1 VRNPYLTLSKT
12 LAFFFIT
19 VLLFSCR
26 SRLPVEREALI
37 PPPPVKQELPSPPLA
52 DLGETGP
59 AEDIP
64 PLELRKPAGF
74 KKPSLIPPPPITL
87 SEEWLVV
94 VKKGKRK
101 LHLYRDCRLVK
112 TFPIDLGEN
121 PKGAKLHQGDLRTPE
136 GLYRVVEK
144 KDRGQTK
151 YYLALLL
158 DYPND
163 QDRARYEQAVR
174 KGKIPAEAGI
184 GGLIEIHGE
193 GRGADWT
200 EGCVALYNHHMTELF
215 NNIPQGTP
223 VMIDP

>member
-1 VRNPYLTLSKT
+1 MRKTYFTLSKV
-12 LAFFFIT
+12 LALFFIT
-19 VLLFSCR
+19 SVLFACR
-26 SRLPVEREALI
+26 SYVPTEKVTSFPLPPL
-37 PPPPVKQELPSPPLA
+37 KQQLPSSPEVLTEA
-52 DLGETGP
+52 RS

-64 PLELRKPAGF
+64 PLEPRKPAAL

-87 SEEWLVV
+87 SEEWLVL

-121 PKGAKLHQGDLRTPE
+121 PKGPKLYQGDMRTPE

-151 YYLALLL
+151 YHLALLL

-163 QDRARYEQAVR
+163 QDRARHELAVR
-174 KGKIPAEAGI
+174 KGKIRSEAGI

-193 GRGADWT
+193 GRGEDWT
-200 EGCVALYNHHMTELF
+200 QGCIALYNQHMTELF
-215 NNIPQGTP
+215 HNIPPGTP
-223 VMIDP
+223 VWIEP

>member
-1 VRNPYLTLSKT
+1 MKKIYFNLSKV
-12 LAFFFIT
+12 LAVAFVT
-19 VLLFSCR
+19 TALFACR
-26 SRLPVEREALI
+26 SHVPTERVTYS
-37 PPPPVKQELPSPPLA
+37 PPPPVKQEQPVPAVAVPEA
-52 DLGETGP
+52 PP

-64 PLELRKPAGF
+64 PLDPRKPAGF

-121 PKGAKLHQGDLRTPE
+121 PKGAKLHQGDMRTPE

-163 QDRARYEQAVR
+163 QDRVRYEAALK
-174 KGKIPAEAGI
+174 KGKISPEAGI

-193 GRGADWT
+193 GRGQDWT
-200 EGCVALYNHHMTELF
+200 QGCVALFNNHMTELF
-215 NNIPQGTP
+215 LHIPQGTP
-223 VMIDP
+223 VWIAP

>member
-1 VRNPYLTLSKT
+1 LRNSYSILVKA
-12 LAFFFIT
+12 LAVFF
-19 VLLFSCR
+19 VAAMLFSCR
-26 SRLPVEREALI
+26 SHIPVEKATLV
-37 PPPPVKQELPSPPLA
+37 PPPPLKQELPSPST
-52 DLGETGP
+52 DLQEPGP
-59 AEDIP
+59 AQDIP
-64 PLELRKPAGF
+64 PLELRKPAAL

-87 SEEWLVV
+87 SEEWLMV

-121 PKGAKLHQGDLRTPE
+121 PKGPKLHQGDMRTPE
-136 GLYRVVEK
+136 GLYRVIEK

-151 YYLALLL
+151 YYRALLL

-193 GRGADWT
+193 GRGEDWT
-200 EGCVALYNHHMTELF
+200 QGCVALNNQHITELF
-215 NNIPQGTP
+215 NTIPPGTP
-223 VMIDP
+223 VWIDP

>member
-1 VRNPYLTLSKT
+1 MRKT
-12 LAFFFIT
+12 YIILLKALAVFIIT
-19 VLLFSCR
+19 SVLFACR
-26 SRLPVEREALI
+26 SYI
-37 PPPPVKQELPSPPLA
+37 PPEKVAYLPPSPLKQELPAPPAGLP
-52 DLGETGP
+52 ETGIS
-59 AEDIP
+59 EDIP
-64 PLELRKPAGF
+64 PLDFRKPAGL
-74 KKPSLIPPPPITL
+74 KKPSLLPPPPITL

-121 PKGAKLHQGDLRTPE
+121 PKGPKLCQGDMRTPE

-163 QDRARYEQAVR
+163 QDRARYEGAVR
-174 KGKIPAEAGI
+174 KGTVSSAAGI

-193 GRGADWT
+193 GRGEDWT

-215 NNIPQGTP
+215 SHIPEGTP
-223 VMIDP
+223 VWIDP

>member
-1 VRNPYLTLSKT
+1 MRKTYFTLSRA
-12 LAFFFIT
+12 LAFFLIT
-19 VLLFSCR
+19 SVLFACR
-26 SRLPVEREALI
+26 SYVPTERVTYS
-37 PPPPVKQELPSPPLA
+37 PPPPLSQELPPPPA
-52 DLGETGP
+52 VPAEAAP

-64 PLELRKPAGF
+64 PLEPRKPAAIR
-74 KKPSLIPPPPITL
+74 KPSLLPPPPITL

-121 PKGAKLHQGDLRTPE
+121 PKGPKLHQGDMRTPE
-136 GLYRVVEK
+136 GLYRVIEK

-163 QDRARYEQAVR
+163 QDRARHELAVR
-174 KGKIPAEAGI
+174 KGKIPLEAGI

-193 GRGADWT
+193 GRGEDWT
-200 EGCVALYNHHMTELF
+200 QGCVALYNQHMTELF
-215 NNIPQGTP
+215 NNIPPGTP
-223 VMIDP
+223 VWIDP

>member
-1 VRNPYLTLSKT
+1 MAKA
-12 LAFFFIT
+12 LAVFTISA
-19 VLLFSCR
+19 VLFACR
-26 SRLPVEREALI
+26 SYVPTEKVTYA
-37 PPPPVKQELPSPPLA
+37 PPPPLKQELPAPPAGLP
-52 DLGETGP
+52 ETGA

-64 PLELRKPAGF
+64 PLDPRKPAGL

-87 SEEWLVV
+87 TEEWLVV

-121 PKGAKLHQGDLRTPE
+121 PKGPKLRQGDMRTPE

-163 QDRARYEQAVR
+163 QDRARYEAAVR
-174 KGKIPAEAGI
+174 KGKISYDAGI

-193 GRGADWT
+193 GRGEDWT
-200 EGCVALYNHHMTELF
+200 EGCVALYNQHMTELF
-215 NNIPQGTP
+215 NHIPQGTT
-223 VMIDP
+223 VWIDP

>member
-1 VRNPYLTLSKT
+1 LRKTYFTLSKA
-12 LAFFFIT
+12 LALFFIT
-19 VLLFSCR
+19 SVLFACR
-26 SRLPVEREALI
+26 SYVPTEKATSLPL
-37 PPPPVKQELPSPPLA
+37 PPLKQQLA
-52 DLGETGP
+52 SSPAVLTEAPP

-64 PLELRKPAGF
+64 PLEPRKPADL

-121 PKGAKLHQGDLRTPE
+121 PKGPKLYQGDMRTPE
-136 GLYRVVEK
+136 GLYRVIEK
-144 KDRGQTK
+144 KDLGQTK

-158 DYPND
+158 DYPNE
-163 QDRARYEQAVR
+163 QDRARHELAVR
-174 KGKIPAEAGI
+174 KGKIPSEAGI

-193 GRGADWT
+193 GRGEDWT
-200 EGCVALYNHHMTELF
+200 QGCVALYNQHMTELF
-215 NNIPQGTP
+215 KNIPPGTP
-223 VMIDP
+223 VWIDP